1 MPLVIDDE
9 ALQSV
14 GLTASEARKF
24 LAAALYERQ
33 GVSLGT
39 AARLAGMDR
48 IAFQKF
54 LGSQRISVG
63 PTAEELDR
71 EMETLRRLG
80 HL

>member
-9 ALQSV
+9 ALHSMKI
-14 GLTASEARKF
+14 TPAEARAF
-24 LAAALYERQ
+24 LAAVLYERR

-54 LGSQRISVG
+54 LGSQHVSVG
-63 PTAEELDR
+63 PTLEELDR
-71 EMETLRRLG
+71 DIDTLRQLG